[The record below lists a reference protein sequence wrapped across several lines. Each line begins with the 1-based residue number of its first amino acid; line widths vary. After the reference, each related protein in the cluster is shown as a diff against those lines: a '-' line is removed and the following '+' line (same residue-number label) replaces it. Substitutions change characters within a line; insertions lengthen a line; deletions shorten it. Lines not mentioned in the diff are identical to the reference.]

1 MAYFYEFEL
10 VLAGVI
16 LLSTMT
22 FAGIRIWMKRKNDQL
37 EKTEHSENELPE
49 EN

>member
-16 LLSTMT
+16 LLSAMIV
-22 FAGIRIWMKRKNDQL
+22 AGIRIWTKRKNEQL